1 MNPEYPS
8 SSTSSQ
14 DVNGAYFGK
23 NVDTLSQA
31 EFGDSPS
38 STSGTSSTSSTSGM
52 KRAGASLR
60 TELGNLKSDLDTLL
74 GRATNLSDA
83 ELRREYSRLMSRF
96 GSLRTAAKDAAV
108 QAGQQLNRG
117 MDATSGYVREK
128 PLQSVAVATGVG
140 LVLGMLLHRR

>member
-8 SSTSSQ
+8 SNSSTST
-14 DVNGAYFGK
+14 DVNAAHFADNANDLDLGDY
-23 NVDTLSQA
+23 Q
-31 EFGDSPS
+31 DSPS
-38 STSGTSSTSSTSGM
+38 GSGGV

-74 GRATNLSDA
+74 ARATNLSEV
-83 ELRREYSRLMSRF
+83 ELRQEYARLMAKFS
-96 GSLRTAAKDAAV
+96 SLRAAAKGVAT

>member
-8 SSTSSQ
+8 SSTTSS
-14 DVNGAYFGK
+14 DVNSAYYGN
-23 NVDTLSQA
+23 NVDDISQTDY
-31 EFGDSPS
+31 EE
-38 STSGTSSTSSTSGM
+38 STSGTSGV

-83 ELRREYSRLMSRF
+83 ELRKEYSRLMSKF
-96 GSLRTAAKDAAV
+96 GSLRAAAKDVAA

-140 LVLGMLLHRR
+140 MMLGMLLHRR

>member
-8 SSTSSQ
+8 SSSTASS
-14 DVNGAYFGK
+14 DVNAAYF
-23 NVDTLSQA
+23 NSVDEAAQDDLQ
-31 EFGDSPS
+31 ESPS
-38 STSGTSSTSSTSGM
+38 GPGSL

-83 ELRREYSRLMSRF
+83 ELRQEYARLMAKFS
-96 GSLRTAAKDAAV
+96 SLRAAAKSVAT

-140 LVLGMLLHRR
+140 LMLGMLLHRR

>member
-1 MNPEYPS
+1 MTPEYPS
-8 SSTSSQ
+8 SS
-14 DVNGAYFGK
+14 
-23 NVDTLSQA
+23 
-31 EFGDSPS
+31 
-38 STSGTSSTSSTSGM
+38 STSSSDVNAAYFSNSMDDTSQDDLQESHSGPGGL

-83 ELRREYSRLMSRF
+83 ELRQEYARLMAKFS
-96 GSLRTAAKDAAV
+96 SLRAAAKGVAT

-140 LVLGMLLHRR
+140 LMLGMLLHRR

>member
-38 STSGTSSTSSTSGM
+38 GTSGASGI
-52 KRAGASLR
+52 KRAGTSLR

>member
-8 SSTSSQ
+8 S
-14 DVNGAYFGK
+14 N
-23 NVDTLSQA
+23 
-31 EFGDSPS
+31 
-38 STSGTSSTSSTSGM
+38 SSTSSDVNAAHFADNTNDLDLDDYQDSPSGGGSV

-74 GRATNLSDA
+74 ARATNLSEV
-83 ELRREYSRLMSRF
+83 ELRQEYVRLMAKFS
-96 GSLRTAAKDAAV
+96 SLRAAAKGVAT

-117 MDATSGYVREK
+117 VDATSGYVREK
-128 PLQSVAVATGVG
+128 PLQSVAVATGIG

>member
-8 SSTSSQ
+8 SSTTSS
-14 DVNGAYFGK
+14 DVNGAYFGN
-23 NVDTLSQA
+23 NVDDIAQTDF
-31 EFGDSPS
+31 EKS
-38 STSGTSSTSSTSGM
+38 SSGKSSI
-52 KRAGASLR
+52 KRAGGSLR

-83 ELRREYSRLMSRF
+83 ELRHEYSRLMSKF
-96 GSLRTAAKDAAV
+96 GSLRAAAKDVAA

-140 LVLGMLLHRR
+140 MVLGMLLHRR

>member
-8 SSTSSQ
+8 SSTTSS
-14 DVNGAYFGK
+14 DLNSPYFGS
-23 NVDTLSQA
+23 NADDLSQPDYD
-31 EFGDSPS
+31 ESV
-38 STSGTSSTSSTSGM
+38 SGKSGI

-83 ELRREYSRLMSRF
+83 ELRQEYSRLMSKF
-96 GSLRTAAKDAAV
+96 SSLRAAAKGVAT

-140 LVLGMLLHRR
+140 MVLGMLLHRR